1 VTRQTTGPGRSR
13 LWRRPAALPGG
24 PGLWLGGAAL
34 LVAVIALVVA
44 VSGSP
49 APAPVAGAT
58 GPVGPTVPAASTIAA
73 APVGDLPAEPG
84 AAASTGPVATE
95 PVAATATTS
104 ITCPAATVTV
114 TDAAGLAE
122 ALAQAAP
129 GTSIYLTDGVYQG
142 TFTAAAKGTAD
153 RPIFVCGDAGAV
165 IDGGGIKKGYGFH
178 LDGADYWRLS
188 GFTVR
193 NAQKGV
199 MGDSVNHAVISGLTV
214 EQIGDEAIHLRKF
227 SSDNVV
233 EGNTISGTGN
243 RRDKFGEGVYIG
255 TANSNWTGIT
265 GGAPDTSDRNV
276 VRGNIISGTT
286 AESVDIKEGTTGGKV
301 TGNTFD
307 GSAITG
313 ADSWVDVKGNDW
325 TISGN
330 TGQRSPQDGFQTHQV
345 YDGWGRGNTFTRNTA
360 RVDGPGF
367 GFHLAPVED
376 NRVAC
381 DNTVAGAAEGL
392 SNVACK

>member
-1 VTRQTTGPGRSR
+1 MTRQTVERDQPQLRQR
-13 LWRRPAALPGG
+13 LAALPGG
-24 PGLWLGGAAL
+24 PGLWLGAAAL
-34 LVAVIALVVA
+34 LIAVIALVVA
-44 VSGSP
+44 VTGRS

-58 GPVGPTVPAASTIAA
+58 GPVGPTVAPASAIAV
-73 APVGDLPAEPG
+73 APVGDLPAEAG
-84 AAASTGPVATE
+84 TTATGPVPTSPAS
-95 PVAATATTS
+95 PATATS
-104 ITCPAATVTV
+104 VTCPAPTVTV
-114 TDAAGLAE
+114 ADAGALTAALEQAG
-122 ALAQAAP
+122 P
-129 GTSIYLTDGVYQG
+129 GTSIALADGVYPG
-142 TFTAAAKGTAD
+142 TFTAAGKGTKD
-153 RPIFVCGDAGAV
+153 RPIFLCGGAGAV
-165 IDGGGIKKGYGFH
+165 LDGGGIKKGYGLH
-178 LDGADYWRLS
+178 LFGADYWRVV

-199 MGDSVNHAVISGLTV
+199 MGDTVNHTVISGLTV
-214 EQIGDEAIHLRKF
+214 TQIGDEAIHLRKF

-233 EGNTISGTGN
+233 EGNVISGTGN

-255 TANSNWTGIT
+255 TANSNWAGIT

-276 VRGNIISGTT
+276 IRGNTISGTT
-286 AESVDIKEGTTGGKV
+286 AESVDIKEGTTGGTV

-307 GSAITG
+307 GSALTG

-325 TISGN
+325 TVSGN
-330 TGQRSPQDGFQTHQV
+330 TGQHSPADGFQTHQV

-381 DNTVAGAAEGL
+381 DNQATGAAEGL
-392 SNVACK
+392 ANVPCS